1 MNIQVLNQLKF
12 TGKTLYGKIAI
23 SKQSTSNF
31 RFANN
36 KNTLLNL
43 SCMVQQGSYKYN
55 LSTMQ
60 LLPMAT
66 HSSESQI
73 YCRILASMMLHSNEI
88 KIINEMDQ

>member
-23 SKQSTSNF
+23 SKQSISNF

-43 SCMVQQGSYKYN
+43 SCMVQQGSYKPQHYAATPHGHTLIRISN
-55 LSTMQ
+55 L
-60 LLPMAT
+60 L
-66 HSSESQI
+66 
-73 YCRILASMMLHSNEI
+73 
-88 KIINEMDQ
+88 